1 MSNWPVTVGD
11 VRIDLDFVTRLS
23 EGSVFLKD
31 GTIINLPP
39 DEFTALCEFWDM
51 NSDSVR
57 VVSTHHETETPP
69 FFGASTARRS

>member
-31 GTIINLPP
+31 GTIINLPS

-57 VVSTHHETETPP
+57 VASTHHETDVQPV
-69 FFGASTARRS
+69 FGSSTARRS